1 MTTVETNP
9 NGFHPGTVLFE
20 SGKMTE
26 GAAGGSDK
34 VVVDVGGIALKPGE
48 TYAFILDAATDRD
61 GLPVHCPVC
70 H

>member
-1 MTTVETNP
+1 MTA
-9 NGFHPGTVLFE
+9 
-20 SGKMTE
+20 

-48 TYAFILDAATDRD
+48 TYAFILDAGDRS
-61 GLPVHCPVC
+61 GRAPVDCPVC